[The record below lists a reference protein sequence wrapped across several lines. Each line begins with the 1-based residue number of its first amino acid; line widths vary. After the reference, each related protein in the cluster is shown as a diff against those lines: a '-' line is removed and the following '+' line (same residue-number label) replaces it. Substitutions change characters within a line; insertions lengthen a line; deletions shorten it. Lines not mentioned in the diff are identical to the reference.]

1 MTEVLAT
8 PKPGLPLWA
17 KSLVVLVVTVVFVC
31 IVSLTSLVNFS
42 ASIAK
47 KARVPAYITS
57 VMQAVAEMPSTLP
70 DGFSYQTAAEINN
83 YRFVSFLYKP
93 DDSLLAFIS
102 MPVDAK
108 LDDSALIVQELS
120 SRGLPAVSDSFQVDK
135 KGQESVAGH
144 TMDYTI
150 GKTMDRDGTGIGTMI
165 GCIVDKGKNKQ
176 LLMYGWSL
184 KGDFDFA
191 VAKKLLDAIK
201 SM

>member
-17 KSLVVLVVTVVFVC
+17 KSLVVLVVTVFFVC
-31 IVSLTSLVNFS
+31 IVSLTLLVNFS
-42 ASIAK
+42 ANIAK
-47 KARVPAYITS
+47 KAREPAYIAE
-57 VMQAVAEMPSTLP
+57 VMQSTAQMPSTLP
-70 DGFSYQTAAEINN
+70 DGFSYQTAAEISN

-93 DDSLLAFIS
+93 DDSLMAFIT

-108 LDDSALIVQELS
+108 LDDSAQIVQVLS
-120 SRGLPAVSDSFQVDK
+120 SRGLPGVSESFQVSK

-144 TMDYTI
+144 TMDYII
-150 GKTMDRDGTGIGTMI
+150 GKTMDSEGTGIGTMI

-176 LLMYGWSL
+176 FLMYGWSL

-201 SM
+201 SI